1 MAPGMPISMTAM
13 ISGSASQVGPTSLIS
28 QETRRRP
35 VRPPENHQRGN
46 EMRRITIWRL
56 TTTWLLILCFALAG
70 CTGMEAQQ
78 TQQTKTTE
86 ELLSAAGFKQIF
98 PTTPKL
104 KDRLQAL
111 PQKQIFMAS
120 RGPKLFY
127 VYADAAGCGCIYA
140 GNQQQYQAYQQL
152 AARYKMAAMQVAAAE
167 MNEAAAMDW
176 GEAGPWY

>member
-1 MAPGMPISMTAM
+1 
-13 ISGSASQVGPTSLIS
+13 
-28 QETRRRP
+28 
-35 VRPPENHQRGN
+35 
-46 EMRRITIWRL
+46 MRRITIWRL
-56 TTTWLLILCFALAG
+56 TATCLFILCLALAG
-70 CTGMEAQQ
+70 CAGMEAQQ

-127 VYADAAGCGCIYA
+127 VYADATGCGCIYA

-152 AARYKMAAMQVAAAE
+152 AAQYKMAAMQAAAAE

-176 GEAGPWY
+176 GEWGEAGPWY